1 MKASAVRRGGV
12 GTQNQ
17 TLYTTIASKGGSR
30 GGVSEDMVSIST
42 LANGLGALFKSN
54 ICDDWRWAPNVDF
67 PIACVLGYPKSC
79 RILRAAD
86 NPMTLTEPLFG
97 E

>member
-1 MKASAVRRGGV
+1 LEHKIRHFIQQSHPKGGV
-12 GTQNQ
+12 DAGYQ
-17 TLYTTIASKGGSR
+17 K
-30 GGVSEDMVSIST
+30 DMVSVST
-42 LANGLGALFKSN
+42 LVNGLGALFKCN
-54 ICDDWRWAPNVDF
+54 ICNDWRWAPNLDF
-67 PIACVLGYPKSC
+67 PIACMLGYPKSC